1 MKRSV
6 NSVIGYAIGALDGE
20 IGKVKE
26 FYFDDVTWTIRYLIV
41 ETGSWLSGRKV
52 LIATE
57 ALLKPRWDVSIFP
70 VNLTKEQIENSP
82 DIDTEKTVSRLQE
95 IKLYEYYPWTS
106 YWGKGLWTG
115 DLGTTGMV
123 LPIQDPLDIA
133 VKKEIGDIPVKETKV
148 NSTLRSTNDVKG
160 YTIHAIDGE
169 IGDVADFIFD
179 DSDWKISYMVVDTGN
194 WFPGK
199 KVLLFPDLIKEI
211 KWVTSVV
218 IVDTTVN
225 SIKNSPKYD
234 QHNPIDELYET
245 ELSNYYR
252 KT

>member
-6 NSVIGYAIGALDGE
+6 NSLIGYNIGALDGE

-57 ALLKPRWDVSIFP
+57 ALLKPEWDVSIFP
-70 VNLTKEQIENSP
+70 INLTKEQIENSP
-82 DIDTEKTVSRLQE
+82 DIDTEKTVSRQQE

-123 LPIQDPLDIA
+123 MPLQEPLDLA
-133 VKKEIGDIPVKETKV
+133 VKKEISDTTIKETKV
-148 NSTLRSTNDVKG
+148 DSNLRSTNDVKG
-160 YTIHAIDGE
+160 YSIHALDGE
-169 IGDVADFIFD
+169 IGDVSDFIFD
-179 DSDWKISYMVVDTGN
+179 DNIWKINFLVVDTGN

-199 KVLLFPDLIKEI
+199 KVLLSPNLIKEI
-211 KWVTSVV
+211 KWITSSV

-225 SIKNSPKYD
+225 SIKNSPEYD
-234 QHNPIDELYET
+234 QDKPLNELYES
-245 ELSNYYR
+245 ELSNYYKR
-252 KT
+252 T